1 MHMPGQQRHDCW
13 LRHKSETFRCQ
24 RAQERGAVAEGEQ
37 HSFSRASRLHERGG
51 HSARGLREVAFSGQG
66 GAEVG
71 ERLNRAQQPAKIF
84 LLYSHA

>member
-24 RAQERGAVAEGEQ
+24 RAQERGAVAEGKQ
-37 HSFSRASRLHERGG
+37 NNFTRAACFHESGRHG
-51 HSARGLREVAFSGQG
+51 ARSLREVAFSGQG
-66 GAEVG
+66 GTEVG